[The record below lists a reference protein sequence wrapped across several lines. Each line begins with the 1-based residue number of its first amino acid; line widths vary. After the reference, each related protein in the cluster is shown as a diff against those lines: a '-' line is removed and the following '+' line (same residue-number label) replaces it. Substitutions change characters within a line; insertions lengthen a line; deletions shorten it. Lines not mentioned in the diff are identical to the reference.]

1 MKKRVVAFLL
11 AAAMVAGNCASDLS
25 HVQAASLTDGIVDDN
40 ANADSDADADDDV
53 NVGADDDADADDDA
67 NVGADDDADAG
78 DDTNAEDE
86 EIIDADDE
94 EQKEEDIEGEE
105 ELDVELSDQDEL
117 SEEEEEAAWKASCAE
132 KYNLSEEELENL
144 FEDINEWFYE
154 EDMDKQDELYAAMLE
169 SYALSED
176 DFANISYMYISR
188 YEDPEL
194 EEESWLDRFKTAVV
208 SFFTSSKEPT
218 YAGFIEDEVIADFAF
233 GSDITTSSVYD
244 EAKGYGFSKV
254 EFPNAAAGWV
264 SNVYYPR
271 VESVTKSDAS
281 YVSDVEGALA
291 ISSKVWTETES
302 TGYGVYT
309 YENTST
315 FDYDL
320 YNADYEVTVTFVNP
334 TGSSYNAYVEAE
346 DITKASGIEVAAGE
360 TKAVK
365 FTSCL
370 VDGQLNLKFLGS
382 SAATT
387 ESAAAT
393 QAVYVSN
400 VKITRLATNA
410 AREDGKPTIFI
421 ASDSTVQ
428 SYDSYY
434 YPQTGWGQV
443 LAEFFGDHDYQEVTS
458 ATAGYSQS
466 KTYEV
471 SNAVVE
477 NRAIGGRSSSSFV
490 LEGKL
495 DDLLEDVRPGDYVLV
510 QWGHNDSTYSR
521 PNRYVSSSDF
531 EKWMQIYVDGAI
543 ERGATPILVTPV
555 ARYSYSTDSE
565 GKLISYASN
574 FEAYRQ
580 VMIKMSMEQGIALVD
595 LTQRSIDVANSFG
608 IDGGKSLWLYT
619 NAGDYPGGAYAGGS
633 TDSTHL
639 QWYGAYKFA
648 QCVATGIVEA
658 GNSTVYTNEN
668 NASSE
673 NKAALASLAKLVDL
687 RAAETAPKQIT
698 GLTLGTIGASS
709 VAMSWNPDNESEM
722 YYIYRAEVD
731 SAEEGASYQFS
742 DSDKKYS
749 VSRNA
754 KYTDTGCESG
764 KTYVY
769 AIRGYNS
776 LGLGEFSDAVVVT
789 TKSAGLRF
797 DFNYNNSATQAGWI
811 GINQNQAYDSELGYG
826 WITAPNNGRSRGN
839 NGTVGEDLADMA
851 GDFCLGAGEFA
862 VNLPNGDYEI
872 TIYAA
877 DLLSGTS
884 TIKPSYTAEGA
895 AFGGISCKQSLG
907 SVTGTVRVTDGQL
920 NIVVGGTNQYI
931 NGMTITEILKA
942 PTNLVETE
950 ASVSGSTYTAL
961 LSFNGVEEAA
971 GYNYYIKGSTDADF
985 KLERTFDKEKYA
997 LGVTEYGAISVKLG
1011 ENYDYY
1017 VTCYTADGTESA
1029 PSNTVTVTAQ
1039 LDVATPAAPQNVVC
1053 KNPTESTEGVQNTI
1067 TISWDAS
1074 EVVDSTYPVLKYI
1087 VYRSDK
1093 AESDKGF
1100 KEFEKVGET
1109 TTTTFT
1115 DNSEGIATNI
1125 SYYYKVCAS
1134 NAGGAGE
1141 LSEAC
1146 KTPVTGKLVA
1156 GSRENLTDRALTAV
1170 KLSKSVKA
1178 IGTDGN
1184 EITEGVYLSWRAF
1197 EEEFDAKNNLTTTFT
1212 IKVNGTVVKENLKAT
1227 NVVLT
1232 NVDDTATF
1240 TVEGS
1245 ADKSVNGGLK
1255 VIETKAWDNQYIEMQ
1270 LYKPADETMPDGST
1284 CNFTANDMSVGDVD
1298 ADGQLELI
1306 VKWYPSNAKDN
1317 SGAGYTGKTF
1327 LDTYDVDWNTG
1338 AVALLSRI
1346 DLGINIRSGAHYTQF
1361 QVWDFDAD
1369 GKAEIAVKTADG
1381 STIYKSTDGTD
1392 ATLTFAGHVGACKAE
1407 DLPTDVV
1414 SEKNDYRNG
1423 SGYVLSGPEYFTM
1436 FNPEEGTILDTV
1448 DYIPARGTVS
1458 KWGDAYGNR
1467 VDRFLSATA
1476 YLDGVHPFAV
1486 MCRGYYTRTALT
1498 AYGTKDTDED
1508 GIGDKI
1514 YTYWAYDTDNGDG
1527 PEGQG
1532 HHNLTVGDVDND
1544 GKDEIV
1550 YGSSCYD
1557 HDGTLKYSTGFGH
1570 GDAMHLSDWVSW
1582 NDGMEL
1588 MTVHEEWNQ
1597 TYQVEIHDA
1606 ETGEVIIG
1614 YPVKNTDVGRGV
1626 AEDIDPTSK
1635 GAEFWASSGPSGE
1648 GTGEW
1653 DSIDS
1658 SVIGTEHSGTTAW
1671 DVLSLGSTPAVNATL
1686 YWDGDLLAEIQDHV
1700 FNNKNGNYY
1709 PVSTFIAK
1717 WNYEKNVQE
1726 KILSTDEIFTSNGT
1740 KGNLG
1745 LIADLTGDWR
1755 DEFIAR
1761 CSADDS
1767 KIRLYTTTYVTD
1779 YVIPCAL
1786 DDLQYREGVAWEN
1799 VGYNQPTHTSYL
1811 VSKGLVTAQLSKG
1824 TMTANS
1830 AEILFTPA
1838 NDGDLY
1844 GHDITA
1850 YEIYRD
1856 GNLID
1861 TVGVKDLVKKTISGD
1876 EVEEKEEEP
1885 EIIGYDENTIYSFDI
1900 GTKRGTADGFIGIS
1914 NNAYNT
1920 EKGYGFSEDTVIAD
1934 YAGKGTCVAAT
1945 EEAISVACTD
1955 VAFANGTATFL
1966 TDVKAGTYRVDVYA
1980 GSLGGAADTTI
1991 AVNGENLGTVVGT
2004 TGTTAESMLK
2014 SATVTMEN
2022 AGQISVVSHS
2032 DSGARALL
2040 SAIVIT
2046 ELTPIYAEPDE
2057 EENGDES
2064 EKQYETIKHVL
2075 WSANFE
2081 DGTSNFT
2088 TISADPVIAADK
2100 ATEYPNTSANILSI
2114 LGATRGGRG
2123 TYDNTLS
2130 ISDDAVIEFD
2140 VRLEADN
2147 VGQEEVF
2154 TLLGDV
2160 NTDNWLTSTSQILTL
2175 KSGALSTGK
2184 NAIGMIDFVSVNG
2197 VDITE
2202 KAVVTTGNIR
2212 IANNQNSQLGSKRDT
2227 TGWLHVLAKLNF
2239 EEQTINITITRNSN
2253 SEVIYANEEL
2263 PFASENSISSVE
2275 SVYLAA
2281 GKGANGAVSVDN
2293 MEIYTTELVEI
2304 PNEEADSNTVFS
2316 YTDKN
2321 LSSNTTYS
2329 YQIAAVVDGKTSFLS
2344 RAVKVKTLI
2353 RVAEVVD
2360 FELDPI
2366 VAGTE
2371 VKESV
2376 AELLPTTVKV
2386 IDEENVELDAPITWD
2401 VSEVDINTVGEY
2413 TVTGTVAGY
2422 SEKIVKTLKIIANE
2436 LKGIATQDAVVV
2448 IVGNTATLPSTVDV
2462 EYTNGKKD
2470 TVAVTWDTT
2479 AVDYNTIGVYDVT
2492 GAVEGYE
2499 DKATITIKVVADYA
2513 VSVAT
2518 TFIEIAV
2525 GTSIVEALPETVL
2538 ATMASGKKDY
2548 VPVTWKTEGVDAIDT
2563 SKPSEQMIHG
2573 TVENLD
2579 ADILCDVTVTY
2590 PALYKFDFG
2599 ISNSVVADGWT
2610 TITVNAKGGKKT
2622 VAELGNEY
2630 TAEKGYGFTNPDAV
2644 IEGRTESVEGTGVY
2658 PTNVVTDFALMTGQT
2673 FVVDVPN
2680 GEYLV
2685 QVMTNCGIGS
2695 TSATVEVEGTSASF
2709 NANKSFTVKDYTVT
2723 VEDGQLTIVDKSTL
2737 SRIGAIVVRTITSSG
2752 DEGDKDPDKT
2762 VICDHDKVHN
2772 LTTENT
2778 EATCTADAV
2787 LREHYYCAECDKY
2800 FADAEGTEEL
2810 TMEECIAKALGH
2822 KAVYHDAVDATAE
2835 ADGNIAY
2842 VSCENCGK
2850 LFADDTFEKE
2860 LSEEEVVVKYV
2871 PTDSGNTDSGNSGSG
2886 NGSSGTVDPGFNTP
2900 INKVITSI
2908 SDKIETVKEN
2918 VANTVTEVVNTV
2930 ANAITDFWNRITG
2943 RGNRQNQNAANTTV
2957 QNIAEEQAAVEET
2970 VEEVA
2975 EAPEAVIED
2984 NQTPLADNSASVAEE
2999 NVSIEDEQAPTS
3011 ANAGF
3016 GATAAA
3022 AGGIGGLVLLA
3033 AALVGFAYAKSKKKE
3048 N

>member
-154 EDMDKQDELYAAMLE
+154 EDMDKQDELYVAMLE

-208 SFFTSSKEPT
+208 SFFTLSKSKEPT
-218 YAGFIEDEVIADFAF
+218 YANFNEDEVIADFAF
-233 GSDITTSSVYD
+233 GSDITTSSGYD

-281 YVSDVEGALA
+281 YVSNAEGALA

-302 TGYGVYT
+302 SGYGVYT

-428 SYDSYY
+428 SYESYY

-443 LAEFFGDHDYQEVTS
+443 LAEFFGDHNYQEVTS

-521 PNRYVSSSDF
+521 PNRYVSAENF

-565 GKLISYASN
+565 GNLITYASN

-580 VMIKMSMEQGIALVD
+580 KMIKMSEEQGIALVD

-658 GNSTVYTNEN
+658 GDSTVYTNEN

-673 NKAALASLAKLVDL
+673 NKAALAQLAGLIDL
-687 RAAETAPKQIT
+687 RAATTAPNQIT

-709 VAMSWNPDNESEM
+709 VAMSWNPDDESEM

-776 LGLGEFSDAVVVT
+776 LGLGKFSDTVVVT
-789 TKSAGLRF
+789 TKSAGYRF

-1011 ENYDYY
+1011 ENYEYY
-1017 VTCYTADGTESA
+1017 VTCFTADGTESA

-1053 KNPTESTEGVQNTI
+1053 VYPTENTEGVQNTI

-1156 GSRENLTDRALTAV
+1156 GSRETLTDRALTAV
-1170 KLSKSVKA
+1170 KLSDSVKA
-1178 IGTDGN
+1178 IGTDGK

-1232 NVDDTATF
+1232 NVADTATF

-1317 SGAGYTGKTF
+1317 SGSGYTGKTF

-1361 QVWDFDAD
+1361 QVWDFDGD
-1369 GKAEIAVKTADG
+1369 GKAEIAAKTADG
-1381 STIYKSTDGTD
+1381 STIYKSEDGTD
-1392 ATLTFAGHVGACKAE
+1392 ATLTLVDYVGACQAE

-1414 SEKNDYRNG
+1414 SSKNDYRNG
-1423 SGYVLSGPEYFTM
+1423 TGYVLSGPEYFTM

-1606 ETGEVIIG
+1606 ETGVVIVG

-1626 AEDIDPTSK
+1626 ASDIDPTSL

-1811 VSKGLVTAQLSKG
+1811 VSKGLVTAQLSEG

-1856 GNLID
+1856 GTLVA
-1861 TVGVKDLVKKTISGD
+1861 TVDKKDLKKVSGT
-1876 EVEEKEEEP
+1876 EEAEEEELVAPIAP
-1885 EIIGYDENTIYSFDI
+1885 EKVSYKFDF
-1900 GTKRGTADGFIGIS
+1900 GAGVVADGYTQVKADALYS
-1914 NNAYNT
+1914 EET
-1920 EKGYGFSEDTVIAD
+1920 GYGFASLDGLSNKSYSTWSEDENAALYND
-1934 YAGKGTCVAAT
+1934 CVLGW
-1945 EEAISVACTD
+1945 I
-1955 VAFANGTATFL
+1955 ANGS
-1966 TDVKAGTYRVDVYA
+1966 VEYKVDV
-1980 GSLGGAADTTI
+1980 
-1991 AVNGENLGTVVGT
+1991 
-2004 TGTTAESMLK
+2004 
-2014 SATVTMEN
+2014 
-2022 AGQISVVSHS
+2022 
-2032 DSGARALL
+2032 
-2040 SAIVIT
+2040 
-2046 ELTPIYAEPDE
+2046 
-2057 EENGDES
+2057 
-2064 EKQYETIKHVL
+2064 
-2075 WSANFE
+2075 
-2081 DGTSNFT
+2081 
-2088 TISADPVIAADK
+2088 
-2100 ATEYPNTSANILSI
+2100 PN
-2114 LGATRGGRG
+2114 G
-2123 TYDNTLS
+2123 TYDVTFTIANGS
-2130 ISDDAVIEFD
+2130 GAVYDKVTAETTEFAD
-2140 VRLEADN
+2140 VRRGNSDIKATSETVTIEVTDGQINFVNKVSKNNYAALYFTAITVEENAEAFAAR
-2147 VGQEEVF
+2147 QAAYEE
-2154 TLLGDV
+2154 
-2160 NTDNWLTSTSQILTL
+2160 
-2175 KSGALSTGK
+2175 AL
-2184 NAIGMIDFVSVNG
+2184 AAY
-2197 VDITE
+2197 E
-2202 KAVVTTGNIR
+2202 KA
-2212 IANNQNSQLGSKRDT
+2212 
-2227 TGWLHVLAKLNF
+2227 LAEK
-2239 EEQTINITITRNSN
+2239 EAEDS
-2253 SEVIYANEEL
+2253 ANEEDVDSSYGVVRGNYYFDFGAGAVADGYTQVKADAL
-2263 PFASENSISSVE
+2263 YSEETGYGFASLDGLSNKSYSAWNEDENAALYNDSVLGWIANGSVE
-2275 SVYLAA
+2275 YKVDVPNGTYDVTFTI
-2281 GKGANGAVSVDN
+2281 ANGSGAVYDKVTA
-2293 MEIYTTELVEI
+2293 ETTEFADVRRGNSDIKATSETVTIEVTDGQINFVNKVSKNNYAALYFTAI
-2304 PNEEADSNTVFS
+2304 TIEETDES
-2316 YTDKN
+2316 YAARVAEAKAAYEAEHAKDEETSGETKYSFVDTG
-2321 LSSNTTYS
+2321 LTANTTYS

-2344 RAVKVKTLI
+2344 RAVEVKTLI

-2360 FELDPI
+2360 FELEDI
-2366 VAGTE
+2366 VEGTE
-2371 VKESV
+2371 VEESV
-2376 AELLPTTVKV
+2376 AELLPATVKV
-2386 IDEENVELDAPITWD
+2386 IDEENVEQDAPITWD

-2422 SEKIVKTLKIIANE
+2422 SEKIVKKLKIVANE

-2448 IVGNTATLPSTVDV
+2448 IVGNTATLPATVDV

-2479 AVDYNTIGVYDVT
+2479 AVDYNTIGEYEVK
-2492 GAVEGYE
+2492 GAVEGFE
-2499 DKATITIKVVADYA
+2499 DQASITIKVVADYA

-2573 TVENLD
+2573 TAENLD

-2610 TITVNAKGGKKT
+2610 TVTVNAKGGTKT
-2622 VAELGNEY
+2622 NSELGVAY
-2630 TAEKGYGFTNPDAV
+2630 TEDKGYGFIDKDPV
-2644 IEGRTESVEGTGVY
+2644 EPIQGRTESVEGTGVY

-2695 TSATVEVEGTSASF
+2695 TSATVEVEGTSQSF

-2723 VEDGQLTIVDKSTL
+2723 VEDGQLTIVDKSAL
-2737 SRIGAIVVRTITSSG
+2737 ARIGAIVVRTITSSG

-2918 VANTVTEVVNTV
+2918 VTNTVTEVVNTV

-2943 RGNRQNQNAANTTV
+2943 RGNRQNQNAANTTA
-2957 QNIAEEQAAVEET
+2957 QNTAEEQAET
-2970 VEEVA
+2970 VEATAEEIA

-2984 NQTPLADNSASVAEE
+2984 NQTPLTDNSASVAEE

-3022 AGGIGGLVLLA
+3022 AGGIGGLILLA